1 MNPRDKVE
9 MEGDAVKRVSFSVPG
24 RPFGKQRPKFRNA
37 GKFTQ
42 TYTPKETV
50 SYENLVKLM
59 YQEAARGKRF
69 ADDDM
74 LDMRV
79 IAYFEIPASTSKKRR
94 KLMLEHKERPT
105 VKPDLDNIIKV
116 IKDALNGVAY
126 KDDKFVVDEQT
137 RKFYS
142 ENPRVDVTIRRVS
155 PGDI

>member
-1 MNPRDKVE
+1 MERDEEDEPMKAIRFTIP
-9 MEGDAVKRVSFSVPG
+9 GTPKGKG
-24 RPFGKQRPKFRNA
+24 RPRFARVGKYVR
-37 GKFTQ
+37 
-42 TYTPKETV
+42 TYTPEETAN
-50 SYENLVKLM
+50 YENLVKLM

-79 IAYFEIPASTSKKRR
+79 IAYFEIPVSTSKKRR

-116 IKDALNGVAY
+116 VKDALNGVAY

-142 ENPRVDVTIRRVS
+142 EKPRVDVTIRRVS
-155 PGDI
+155 PGEM